1 MGDQTASKQKRDANR
16 AAVTSQ
22 LMDNIM
28 TGGEISKKREKELQ
42 EAADRGRGIQFVETT
57 GSVKGLKQFK
67 RDASGKIMTDPETGE
82 KLTKAVMRTGATAAD
97 YTGKIVS
104 SAPTVTELLGDAS
117 RALVGGKADDTQIR
131 KDTGLPKNI
140 LPEPRETKGIIPTLI
155 EKGGVVGSVASSIL
169 TGKDKKPKK
178 RTVSEIYN
186 QGVQDFADLQRIR
199 LGGANPK
206 LGD

>member
-22 LMDNIM
+22 LMNNIM

-42 EAADRGRGIQFVETT
+42 EAANRGRGVQFVE
-57 GSVKGLKQFK
+57 GSPTVKGLTQK
-67 RDASGKIMTDPETGE
+67 DGKP
-82 KLTKAVMRTGATAAD
+82 VFRTGATAAD
-97 YTGKIVS
+97 YTGRIVS
-104 SAPTVTELLGDAS
+104 SAPTVTELVGDAS
-117 RALVGGKADDTQIR
+117 RALFGGKADDSSLR
-131 KDTGLPKNI
+131 NVKLSNRPGDDTPTNFTKFLPK
-140 LPEPRETKGIIPTLI
+140 PQKTKGIIPTLI
-155 EKGGVVGSVASSIL
+155 EKGGIVGSAASSIL
-169 TGKDKKPKK
+169 TGKNKTKK
-178 RTVSEIYN
+178 RTISQIYD